1 MAALDSFQNTLGYQF
16 KDVALLEQALRHAS
30 LDVDEDN
37 EKLEFLGDRVLGLV
51 IADRLVAQYGDE
63 PEGALARRL
72 SHLVSRSSCAI
83 IAESIGLDTV
93 LRADA
98 GIKKQDKLSQNILAN
113 ACEAMLAAVY
123 LDGGL
128 QAAQQVIE
136 AHWQTL
142 FAEQVEAPID
152 NKSALQEWLM
162 KRGLPLPHYDVV
174 ARSGPDHA
182 PEFNVV
188 ASCDLG
194 EAQGQGKSRK
204 IAEQRAAAA
213 LLAQVQEEQD
223 A

>member
-1 MAALDSFQNTLGYQF
+1 MAALDIFQETLGYRF
-16 KDVALLEQALRHAS
+16 KDIALLERALRHAS
-30 LDVDEDN
+30 LDVEEDN

-51 IADRLVAQYGDE
+51 IADRLVNHYGHE

-72 SHLVSRSSCAI
+72 SQLVSRSSCAI
-83 IAESIGLDTV
+83 IAEEIGLDDV
-93 LRADA
+93 LRTDA
-98 GIKKQDKLSQNILAN
+98 GIKKKDKPSQNVLAN

-128 QAAQQVIE
+128 QAARQVIE

-152 NKSALQEWLM
+152 SKSALQEWLM
-162 KRGLPLPHYDVV
+162 KRGMLLPRYEVV
-174 ARSGPDHA
+174 ERSGPDHA

-194 EAQGQGKSRK
+194 AAQGQGMSRK
-204 IAEQRAAAA
+204 IAEQRAAAS
-213 LLAQVQEEQD
+213 LLEVLQEGEG